1 MCNLFSDYAVAT
13 QLILGL
19 SIVLVLVVEYIVER
33 CRKQYPRTF
42 VQFWFDSFKLC
53 CGALVTHCY
62 NVLCAYLLEQDADGD
77 VDECA
82 VYMIA
87 FYYEAT
93 GITLVQMLNYGLVK
107 FARRRYLLLYH
118 RNGNEHTKCSKI
130 WYWISYPGH
139 YTFPEEPPEFTR
151 KLLSDHDTQY
161 GTTDD
166 PSSAAQQQEQ
176 GNAEVSGSINDPE
189 NAENAQNRAESDSDS
204 LDSQERLRQALGDRI
219 NPDDYKDQYDGTMGN
234 ITFLQTRLSS
244 TRNKL
249 LCIVF
254 SICGGVICGLLAYY
268 VLSYDSIAID
278 FLLGVFGVMAFAT
291 ISVATWPVI
300 WQSFSWVMIKVL
312 ERSMWT
318 LFVWLQK
325 SSFQEYSE
333 LIEFSDDV
341 LEAVLYIAVIPLI
354 IGTIMFWMFSNIAR
368 MNIPFIDI
376 KSFAT
381 DVMAKFDISES
392 LKVGIYSTL
401 LYNSILWLPAE
412 LAILTW
418 DSAGILL
425 LMMVAVPAVVNAI
438 VVLLLYLLLTDLDGR
453 RKSEELKEPLLSS
466 VGPMIGARETTMD
479 GKDAENLPAVS
490 NI

>member
-1 MCNLFSDYAVAT
+1 
-13 QLILGL
+13 
-19 SIVLVLVVEYIVER
+19 
-33 CRKQYPRTF
+33 
-42 VQFWFDSFKLC
+42 
-53 CGALVTHCY
+53 
-62 NVLCAYLLEQDADGD
+62 
-77 VDECA
+77 
-82 VYMIA
+82 
-87 FYYEAT
+87 
-93 GITLVQMLNYGLVK
+93 
-107 FARRRYLLLYH
+107 
-118 RNGNEHTKCSKI
+118 
-130 WYWISYPGH
+130 
-139 YTFPEEPPEFTR
+139 
-151 KLLSDHDTQY
+151 
-161 GTTDD
+161 
-166 PSSAAQQQEQ
+166 
-176 GNAEVSGSINDPE
+176 
-189 NAENAQNRAESDSDS
+189 
-204 LDSQERLRQALGDRI
+204 
-219 NPDDYKDQYDGTMGN
+219 
-234 ITFLQTRLSS
+234 
-244 TRNKL
+244 
-249 LCIVF
+249 
-254 SICGGVICGLLAYY
+254 
-268 VLSYDSIAID
+268 
-278 FLLGVFGVMAFAT
+278 
-291 ISVATWPVI
+291 
-300 WQSFSWVMIKVL
+300 
-312 ERSMWT
+312 MWT

>member
-1 MCNLFSDYAVAT
+1 
-13 QLILGL
+13 
-19 SIVLVLVVEYIVER
+19 
-33 CRKQYPRTF
+33 
-42 VQFWFDSFKLC
+42 
-53 CGALVTHCY
+53 
-62 NVLCAYLLEQDADGD
+62 
-77 VDECA
+77 
-82 VYMIA
+82 
-87 FYYEAT
+87 
-93 GITLVQMLNYGLVK
+93 
-107 FARRRYLLLYH
+107 
-118 RNGNEHTKCSKI
+118 
-130 WYWISYPGH
+130 
-139 YTFPEEPPEFTR
+139 
-151 KLLSDHDTQY
+151 
-161 GTTDD
+161 
-166 PSSAAQQQEQ
+166 
-176 GNAEVSGSINDPE
+176 
-189 NAENAQNRAESDSDS
+189 
-204 LDSQERLRQALGDRI
+204 
-219 NPDDYKDQYDGTMGN
+219 MG
-234 ITFLQTRLSS
+234 
-244 TRNKL
+244 
-249 LCIVF
+249 
-254 SICGGVICGLLAYY
+254 GGVICGLLAYY

-312 ERSMWT
+312 ERSLWT

-333 LIEFSDDV
+333 LIEFSNDV

-368 MNIPFIDI
+368 MNIPFINI

-381 DVMAKFDISES
+381 DVMAKFDLSES
-392 LKVGIYSTL
+392 LKVGVYSTL

-466 VGPMIGARETTMD
+466 VGPVIGAPEKTMD
-479 GKDAENLPAVS
+479 GKDVESNLPAVS